1 MSFSVR
7 LYEFSKKENSTA
19 RPSGTGTEYDCILV
33 RDSGVLQPVIELKM
47 PLTQDP
53 AAYDYAY
60 IPAFERYYFI
70 SEWKFQGALWHAHM
84 IVDALATWRGTIGSQ
99 SFYVLRSSAQK
110 DGSIMDTMYPVKD
123 TYSISANNADGGAW
137 FNPNSGSWLTNGYFI
152 VGILSYNTYTDAIGG
167 VNYYAMLP
175 GSFNVLMQ
183 EMFKEDGQYSNAVK
197 NIFDPISNYSNQ
209 QKANLLY
216 VCENP
221 YNDYIKSV
229 TWVPDAPTTGS
240 VQNTIYLGKT
250 QITGVHYLTVNVR
263 QTKQYTSTITIPK
276 HPLTSAR
283 GSYTNLKPFTEL
295 YLSLPKIGYVEVD
308 PVYFADRSVMRIS
321 LDIDPITGD
330 GMYRVYAQQS
340 SDDILGYEIARFYCP
355 IGVSVSIVQ
364 GKELGTKAEAM
375 GGFISNALSALSS
388 PGSIAS
394 LPAAIANVQRAEK
407 SAGTTIGSN
416 GGWLGLQAAFA
427 TPRLI
432 AIHHDIAADD
442 NAQNG
447 RPLCQVKTPASLG
460 GYMMIQDADIQA
472 PATSQELAAIKQ
484 YMEAGF
490 YYE

>member
-1 MSFSVR
+1 
-7 LYEFSKKENSTA
+7 
-19 RPSGTGTEYDCILV
+19 
-33 RDSGVLQPVIELKM
+33 
-47 PLTQDP
+47 
-53 AAYDYAY
+53 
-60 IPAFERYYFI
+60 
-70 SEWKFQGALWHAHM
+70 
-84 IVDALATWRGTIGSQ
+84 
-99 SFYVLRSSAQK
+99 
-110 DGSIMDTMYPVKD
+110 
-123 TYSISANNADGGAW
+123 
-137 FNPNSGSWLTNGYFI
+137 
-152 VGILSYNTYTDAIGG
+152 
-167 VNYYAMLP
+167 
-175 GSFNVLMQ
+175 
-183 EMFKEDGQYSNAVK
+183 
-197 NIFDPISNYSNQ
+197 
-209 QKANLLY
+209 
-216 VCENP
+216 
-221 YNDYIKSV
+221 
-229 TWVPDAPTTGS
+229 
-240 VQNTIYLGKT
+240 
-250 QITGVHYLTVNVR
+250 
-263 QTKQYTSTITIPK
+263 
-276 HPLTSAR
+276 
-283 GSYTNLKPFTEL
+283 
-295 YLSLPKIGYVEVD
+295 
-308 PVYFADRSVMRIS
+308 
-321 LDIDPITGD
+321 
-330 GMYRVYAQQS
+330 MYRVYAQQS

-375 GGFISNALSALSS
+375 GGFISNALAALSS

>member
-53 AAYDYAY
+53 AAYNYAY

-123 TYSISANNADGGAW
+123 TFSISTAQSNEAW
-137 FNPNSGSWLTNGYFI
+137 FDPNSGSWLMNGYFI

-209 QKANLLY
+209 QKANMLY

-221 YNDYIKSV
+221 YNDYIKTV
-229 TWVPDAPTTGS
+229 TWVPNAPVGDS
-240 VQNTIYLGKT
+240 VQNSIYLGKT
-250 QITGVHYLTVNVR
+250 QITGVHYKTVNIRNTAKYRVN
-263 QTKQYTSTITIPK
+263 ITIPK
-276 HPLTSAR
+276 HPLTNAR
-283 GSYTNLKPFTEL
+283 GSYVNLSPYTEM
-295 YLSLPKIGYVEVD
+295 YLSLPKLGLVELD
-308 PVYFADRSVMRIS
+308 PSYFAARSSMAIT
-321 LDIDPITGD
+321 LDIDPITGE
-330 GMYRVYAQQS
+330 GLFRVYARSGEGGLQEEW
-340 SDDILGYEIARFYCP
+340 EIARWYAP
-355 IGVSVSIVQ
+355 IGVSIAVTQ
-364 GKELGTKAEAM
+364 GKELGTRAGAI
-375 GGFISNALSALSS
+375 GQLVSAAFNAITN
-388 PGSIAS
+388 PGSIAA
-394 LPAAIANVQRAEK
+394 LPAAIANVERAQK
-407 SAGTTIGSN
+407 STGATLGNN
-416 GGWLGLQAAFA
+416 GGWLGLQSEF
-427 TPRLI
+427 TQPRLI
-432 AIHHDIAADD
+432 CIFHDIAADD

-460 GYMMIQDADIQA
+460 GYMMVQDADIQA

>member
-19 RPSGTGTEYDCILV
+19 RPSGTGTEYDCTLV
-33 RDSGVLQPVIELKM
+33 RGSGILAPVIELKI

-53 AAYDYAY
+53 AAYNYAY
-60 IPAFERYYFI
+60 IPNFERYYYI
-70 SEWKFQGALWHAHM
+70 SEWTFEGALWHAQM
-84 IVDALATWRGTIGSQ
+84 TVDALATWKGTIGSQ

-110 DGSIMDTMYPVKD
+110 DGTIIDTMYPVKD
-123 TYSISANNADGGAW
+123 TFSISAQNADGGAW

-197 NIFDPISNYSNQ
+197 NIFDPISNYSNA

-229 TWVPDAPTTGS
+229 TWVPDAPVGDS

-250 QITGVHYLTVNVR
+250 QITGVNYKTVNVR
-263 QTKQYTSTITIPK
+263 QTKHYQSVISIPK
-276 HPLTSAR
+276 HPLTGSR
-283 GSYTNLKPFTEL
+283 GSYCNLSPYTEL
-295 YLSLPKIGYVEVD
+295 YLSLPKIGFVEVD
-308 PVYFADRSVMRIS
+308 PVYFADRSTMLIS
-321 LDIDPITGD
+321 LDIDPVTGD
-330 GMYRVYAQQS
+330 GMYRLYTREGSDSILSYEVARWYA
-340 SDDILGYEIARFYCP
+340 P
-355 IGVSVSIVQ
+355 IGVSVSIAQ
-364 GKELGTKAEAM
+364 GKEIGTKAEAV
-375 GGFISNALSALSS
+375 GSLVSTAISALTS

-394 LPAAIANVQRAEK
+394 LPAAIANVQRANK
-407 SAGTTIGSN
+407 SAGATIGNN
-416 GGWLGLQAAFA
+416 GGWIGLGGEFA

-432 AIHHDIAADD
+432 AIFHDIAADD
-442 NAQNG
+442 NSHNG
-447 RPLCQVKTPASLG
+447 RPLCQVKTPSSLG

-472 PATSQELAAIKQ
+472 PATSQELAAIKN
-484 YMEAGF
+484 YMESGF